1 MAIIRT
7 SPVITNGGVITSVG
21 ADWHDLT
28 GEKRDMN
35 YEKWL
40 DDTQNMRVVALNE
53 ACALAKATGN
63 GDSQTIVRMAAIF
76 ADYLIKNRV

>member
-7 SPVITNGGVITSVG
+7 SPVITDGVVN
-21 ADWHDLT
+21 WHDLT
-28 GEKRDMN
+28 GEKRDMDH
-35 YEKWL
+35 EKWL